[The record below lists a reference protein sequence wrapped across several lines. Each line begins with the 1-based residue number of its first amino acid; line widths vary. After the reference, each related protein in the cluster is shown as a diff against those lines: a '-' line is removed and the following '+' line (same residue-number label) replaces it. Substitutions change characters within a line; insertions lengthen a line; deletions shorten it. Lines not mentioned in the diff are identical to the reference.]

1 MTCCVVLSLRM
12 LGILRITMGLS
23 AMTLLWRV
31 CWLFS
36 VVPAVAQAE
45 QVLVAAASN
54 IAAPLKQLVADF
66 EQRSGHQVTVALG
79 ASGKLTAQ
87 IVQGAPFEVFL
98 SADQAKPELLEVQ
111 GQAVAGSR
119 FTYAVGKLVLWSAQ
133 PDIAPL
139 SLLQQNKRDKLA
151 LADPRLAPYG
161 VAAQQT
167 LSALNLLEST
177 RRQWVMGE
185 NISQTWQFVAS
196 GNAPLG
202 FVALSQIQEDGR
214 IVQGSAWIVPESMY
228 TPIRQDAVLLKHGEH
243 NPAAR
248 AFLQYLQQPPAQAI
262 MQRFGYG
269 FE

>member
-1 MTCCVVLSLRM
+1 MT
-12 LGILRITMGLS
+12 GIS
-23 AMTLLWRV
+23 FLWRV
-31 CWLFS
+31 CLLFS
-36 VVPAVAQAE
+36 MVSTVAQAE

-54 IAAPLKQLVADF
+54 VAAPLKQLVADF

-87 IVQGAPFEVFL
+87 IVQGAPFGIFL

-111 GQAVAGSR
+111 GLAVAGSR

-202 FVALSQIQEDGR
+202 FVALSQVMENGQ
-214 IVQGSAWIVPESMY
+214 IVRGNVWMVPESMY
-228 TPIRQDAVLLKHGEH
+228 TPIRQDAVLLKQGAQ
-243 NPAAR
+243 NPAAQ
-248 AFLQYLQQPPAQAI
+248 AFLRYLQQPQAQAI